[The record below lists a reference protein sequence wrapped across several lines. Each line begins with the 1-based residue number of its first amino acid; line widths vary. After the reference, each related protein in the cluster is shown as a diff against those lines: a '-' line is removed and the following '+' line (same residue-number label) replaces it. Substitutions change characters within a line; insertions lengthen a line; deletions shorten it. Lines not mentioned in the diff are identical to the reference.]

1 MFQWSRY
8 KKVFQSYWDFKRIYV
23 FRRLS
28 PFLDYFS
35 LSWPLFRGGRT
46 AARVFPNHFLINVHP
61 PSHLLPP
68 PPNNLRPLFLFGLPS
83 SRLPPIHP
91 SSWPSRRC
99 SSTVNWFIGRYSHAV
114 FHRTHATIVA
124 QLETS
129 NGRELERT
137 KRGVMAITQRIR
149 LCVHVNWFI
158 H

>member
-68 PPNNLRPLFLFGLPS
+68 QIISVLFFFLAYPLPGFLLFIRLLDRPVAVP
-83 SRLPPIHP
+83 RLLIDLLDVIRMPY
-91 SSWPSRRC
+91 
-99 SSTVNWFIGRYSHAV
+99 STVHTPPSLRN
-114 FHRTHATIVA
+114 
-124 QLETS
+124 L
-129 NGRELERT
+129 
-137 KRGVMAITQRIR
+137 KRPTDAS
-149 LCVHVNWFI
+149 
-158 H
+158 